1 MKLYEFF
8 SVPSVEKDEE
18 HQSDDQSS
26 TNREKLANDLFWY
39 ILDNDD
45 LHKKHFIPI
54 AQEINRKLK
63 TDKKVDREEYTECW
77 MPMVKEGCLEFHK
90 EHKMKGDPKK
100 LFEKEYCKEK
110 CESNRRFYKKLI
122 EKKNK
127 KHILKGSIIRI

>member
-100 LFEKEYCKEK
+100 LFDKEICKGLCHRFAEKHLED
-110 CESNRRFYKKLI
+110 I
-122 EKKNK
+122 EKKSYK
-127 KHILKGSIIRI
+127 LGD

>member
-18 HQSDDQSS
+18 HQLDDQSK

-39 ILDNDD
+39 MLDHDD

-54 AQEINRKLK
+54 AQKINRELK
-63 TDKKVDREEYTECW
+63 SGKKIDREEYTECW

-100 LFEKEYCKEK
+100 LFDKEICKGLCHRLAEKHLED
-110 CESNRRFYKKLI
+110 L
-122 EKKNK
+122 EKKSYK
-127 KHILKGSIIRI
+127 LGD

>member
-18 HQSDDQSS
+18 HQSDDQSRA
-26 TNREKLANDLFWY
+26 NREKLANDLFWY

-63 TDKKVDREEYTECW
+63 KDKKVDREEYTECW
-77 MPMVKEGCLEFHK
+77 MPMVKEGCLKFHK
-90 EHKMKGDPKK
+90 ENKMKGDPKK
-100 LFEKEYCKEK
+100 LFDNEICKGLCHRFAEKHLED
-110 CESNRRFYKKLI
+110 I
-122 EKKNK
+122 EKKSYK
-127 KHILKGSIIRI
+127 LGD